1 MTILSGIIELHSEG
15 SFEER
20 HGWGSDLISLE
31 LEELLNKNI
40 SLAFW
45 VGHAWHLGVWWV
57 LNSFLEFNC
66 LCLALL
72 INSAVEPVK
81 ECDTIV
87 KLLLKKLKGSKCI
100 LDLLFA
106 VFWDEWDDDS
116 SIKEF
121 NIRLLELGPE
131 SSGEVN
137 FGLSGVVVEEV

>member
-1 MTILSGIIELHSEG
+1 M
-15 SFEER
+15 
-20 HGWGSDLISLE
+20 
-31 LEELLNKNI
+31 
-40 SLAFW
+40 
-45 VGHAWHLGVWWV
+45 WWV